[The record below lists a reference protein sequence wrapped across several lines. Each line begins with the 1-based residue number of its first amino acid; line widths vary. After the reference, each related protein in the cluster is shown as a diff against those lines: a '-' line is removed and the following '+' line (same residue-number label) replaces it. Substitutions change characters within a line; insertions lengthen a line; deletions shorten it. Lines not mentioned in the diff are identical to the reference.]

1 MPSTKDT
8 YAHAFRRS
16 MTFSDIYGHSTY
28 FSVAEIYPNVQILR
42 TIHET
47 TQSPALYE
55 LSVTIDGEPRL
66 IIVQQSCVELHK
78 TPATSAGL
86 TLISA

>member
-1 MPSTKDT
+1 MQPTKDT
-8 YAHAFRRS
+8 YALAFRRS

-28 FSVAEIYPNVQILR
+28 FSADEIYPNVQILHA
-42 TIHET
+42 IDET

-55 LSVTIDGEPRL
+55 LSIIIDGEARL

-78 TPATSAGL
+78 IPAIPAGL
-86 TLISA
+86 TRISA